1 MSAANPATY
10 EQITIE
16 SNDQERTADLRMGT
30 VAFDYYED
38 IFSPTIT
45 ARVRV
50 VNTGDSMSPKDVSDP
65 KKTDGEKQSIYNG
78 LPLRGGE
85 RVIVKILDKGNSY
98 DGGEKDGIDFASDV
112 KKYMYVSSITDV
124 ISETQRETFLLNLV
138 SREAITNETTR
149 VFRKYTG
156 PISESVRNIVR
167 ETLVSKFGDGSVDSS
182 SNKYSFIGNN
192 RKPFSVITWLASKAV
207 PKSSGDGTAGFLFY
221 QTQDGFQFRSIDDM
235 IQQDSVATYVY
246 TEVTKSFI
254 ERNNDYR
261 ILKYSVDKNQ
271 DLLKKLRL
279 GTYSSQRMF
288 FNPNTFT
295 FTTPERGKFKLQD
308 DKIKNLGK
316 KKVKSEL
323 PKISDESERTLDDL
337 PTRIL
342 SGVIDIG
349 TMDQGVSQE
358 ENADPSKY
366 QAQAIMRYNVLFTQT
381 LSMTVPCNTDLRAG
395 NIITC
400 EFPKIS
406 RKDSAELDPDTSG
419 KYIIKELCHHFD
431 PDGSYTSMKL
441 IRDTFGFYGS

>member
-1 MSAANPATY
+1 M
-10 EQITIE
+10 
-16 SNDQERTADLRMGT
+16 
-30 VAFDYYED
+30 
-38 IFSPTIT
+38 
-45 ARVRV
+45 
-50 VNTGDSMSPKDVSDP
+50 
-65 KKTDGEKQSIYNG
+65 
-78 LPLRGGE
+78 
-85 RVIVKILDKGNSY
+85 
-98 DGGEKDGIDFASDV
+98 
-112 KKYMYVSSITDV
+112 
-124 ISETQRETFLLNLV
+124 
-138 SREAITNETTR
+138 
-149 VFRKYTG
+149 
-156 PISESVRNIVR
+156 
-167 ETLVSKFGDGSVDSS
+167 
-182 SNKYSFIGNN
+182 
-192 RKPFSVITWLASKAV
+192 
-207 PKSSGDGTAGFLFY
+207 
-221 QTQDGFQFRSIDDM
+221 
-235 IQQDSVATYVY
+235 ATYVY
-246 TEVTKSFI
+246 TEVTKSSI

-295 FTTPERGKFKLQD
+295 FTNPERGKFRLQD

-381 LSMTVPCNTDLRAG
+381 ISMTVPCNTDLRAG

>member
-50 VNTGDSMSPKDVSDP
+50 VNTGDSMSPKDATDP
-65 KKTDGEKQSIYNG
+65 KKTDGAKQSIYNG

-85 RVIVKILDKGNSY
+85 RVIIKILDKGNSY
-98 DGGEKDGIDFASDV
+98 NGGEKNGIDFAKDV

-156 PISESVRNIVR
+156 SIADSVEKILTD
-167 ETLVSKFGDGSVDSS
+167 TLKVSRSRLYMDDT
-182 SNKYSFIGNN
+182 SNKYGFIGNN
-192 RKPFSVITWLASKAV
+192 RKPFSVITWLASKSV

-235 IQQDSVATYVY
+235 IKEDSVATYVY
-246 TEVTKSFI
+246 TEVTKSSI

-261 ILKYSVDKNQ
+261 ILKYNVDKNQ

-295 FTTPERGKFKLQD
+295 FTNPERGKFRLQD

-406 RKDSAELDPDTSG
+406 RKDSVELDPDTSG

>member
-50 VNTGDSMSPKDVSDP
+50 VNTGDSMSPKDATDP
-65 KKTDGEKQSIYNG
+65 KKTDGAKQSIYNG

-85 RVIVKILDKGNSY
+85 RVIIKILDKGNSHN
-98 DGGEKDGIDFASDV
+98 GGEKNGIDFAKDV

-156 PISESVRNIVR
+156 SIADSVEKILTD
-167 ETLVSKFGDGSVDSS
+167 TLKVSRSRLYMDDT
-182 SNKYSFIGNN
+182 SNKYGFIGNN
-192 RKPFSVITWLASKAV
+192 RKPFSVITWLASKSV

-235 IQQDSVATYVY
+235 IKEDSVATYVY
-246 TEVTKSFI
+246 TEVTKSSI

-261 ILKYSVDKNQ
+261 ILKYNVDKNQ

-295 FTTPERGKFKLQD
+295 FTNPERGKFRLQD

-406 RKDSAELDPDTSG
+406 RKDSVELDPDTSG

>member
-1 MSAANPATY
+1 MSLNKSIY
-10 EQITIE
+10 EEILIE
-16 SNDQERTADLRMGT
+16 SRDGERTVDIAPGVVLLEY
-30 VAFDYYED
+30 FED

-50 VNTGDSMSPKDVSDP
+50 INTGDSMSPKDATDP

-85 RVIVKILDKGNSY
+85 RVIIKILDKGKSY
-98 DGGEKDGIDFASDV
+98 SGGEKDGIDFAKDV

-124 ISETQRETFLLNLV
+124 ISETQRESFLLNLV

-156 PISESVRNIVR
+156 PISESVRNIVG
-167 ETLVSKFGDGSVDSS
+167 ETLVSKLDDESVNTS

-207 PKSSGDGTAGFLFY
+207 PESSGDGTAGFLFY

-246 TEVTKSFI
+246 TEVTKSSI

-295 FTTPERGKFKLQD
+295 FTTPDQGKFRLQD

-323 PKISDESERTLDDL
+323 PKISDEAERTLDDL

-366 QAQAIMRYNVLFTQT
+366 QSQAIMRYNVLFTQT
-381 LSMTVPCNTDLRAG
+381 ISMTVPCNTDLRAG